1 MNVHSKL
8 TGAILYMIY
17 MLYTFIHIYYTIIFF
32 TLTAEIIKYLSYSN
46 SDSACLVIFT
56 NLFVTSCS
64 EMKTGVFTSNGSHV
78 TVLSMFSRSLK
89 MENSHKKELNI
100 SGRKKNES
108 FPFTFFFSQITVT
121 CAVDFITQQ
130 LWTSEEKKDS
140 LVNIF

>member
-1 MNVHSKL
+1 MNDHSKL

>member
-1 MNVHSKL
+1 MNDHSKL

-108 FPFTFFFSQITVT
+108 FPFTFFFLKSQLHALLILSLNNCGPPKKKKTV
-121 CAVDFITQQ
+121 
-130 LWTSEEKKDS
+130 W
-140 LVNIF
+140 

>member
-1 MNVHSKL
+1 MNDHSKL

-108 FPFTFFFSQITVT
+108 FPFTFFFSQISVT

>member
-1 MNVHSKL
+1 MNDHSNL

-108 FPFTFFFSQITVT
+108 FPFTFFFLKSQLHALLILSLNNCGPPKKKKTV
-121 CAVDFITQQ
+121 
-130 LWTSEEKKDS
+130 W
-140 LVNIF
+140 